1 MHVHR
6 NIDQL
11 PPFRNAVVTIGTFD
25 GVHLGHQ
32 QILRQLKAE
41 AEHIDG
47 ETVII
52 TFHPHPRKVVRGE
65 VDQVNLLTTL
75 EEKISFLELQGINHL
90 VVVPFTEHF
99 ASQSAEEYVR
109 DFLVQKFH
117 PSVLIIG
124 YDHRFGKGR
133 SGNYEL
139 LEEMAPVYGFR
150 VKEIPEH
157 VLHTVTISSTR
168 IRNALKEGK
177 LEEANENLGYAYQ
190 LSGVV
195 MEGDKRGRTIGFPTA
210 NLAIGDPEKLVPAD
224 GVYAVTLHIAGKP
237 NDFRGMMNIGF
248 RPTINGTTRTVE
260 VNIFNFAESIY
271 GGVLKIRLHH
281 FLRSEKKFNTLDELK
296 AQLLADQTE
305 ATLLLADL

>member
-6 NIDQL
+6 NTDQL
-11 PPFRNAVVTIGTFD
+11 PPFKNAVVTIGTFD

-41 AEHIDG
+41 AAIIDG

-65 VDQVNLLTTL
+65 QHQVQLLSTL
-75 EEKISFLELQGINHL
+75 EEKIAFLETQGIHHL
-90 VVVPFTEHF
+90 VIVPFTEQF
-99 ASQSAEEYVR
+99 ASLSAKEYVR
-109 DFLVQKFH
+109 DFLVEKFH
-117 PSVLIIG
+117 PAVLIIG

-139 LEEMAPVYGFR
+139 LEEMAPTYTFR

-177 LEEANENLGYAYQ
+177 LEEANENIGYAYQ

-195 MEGDKRGRTIGFPTA
+195 VEGDKRGRTIGFPTA
-210 NLAIGDPEKLVPAD
+210 NLFISDPEKLVPAD
-224 GVYAVTLHIAGKP
+224 GVYAVTLHIEGKP

-248 RPTINGTTRTVE
+248 RPTVNGTKRTVE
-260 VNIFNFAESIY
+260 VNIFNFSETIY
-271 GGVLKIRLHH
+271 GATLQLRLHH
-281 FLRSEKKFNTLDELK
+281 YLRTEKKFKTLDELK
-296 AQLLADQTE
+296 AQLASDQME
-305 ATLLLADL
+305 ATLLLAHL